1 LCKNNSKNWFLEQK
15 LQEEQRG
22 TKVFFRTKGTK
33 ETKGNKSFSFF
44 CFKNKHIE
52 IYIFASKRKIK
63 KKLREKSYLCTV
75 LVMYQNGLRPKQR
88 GRFIKKNLDYL
99 T

>member
-1 LCKNNSKNWFLEQK
+1 MCKNNSKNWFLARK
-15 LQEEQRG
+15 LQAGQRG
-22 TKVFFRTKGTK
+22 TKILV
-33 ETKGNKSFSFF
+33 SFVL
-44 CFKNKHIE
+44 KNRHIE
-52 IYIFASKRKIK
+52 IYIFAYKRKIK